1 MTLTEQNDSNDF
13 WRKWLAEDPTEAR
26 ACMAA
31 MPKAK
36 LTLGAPRALTAE
48 DLHQKIGENGLLM
61 PGFATTGIQILQ
73 DGTGNRNMVQEL
85 PPTFHDLTQD
95 ATDTTTVSDL
105 STAIG
110 LCAACGPKLDM
121 YLANLKKRPV
131 DDDEPL
137 FDSTGRMSKVAAIT
151 PPMTQ
156 EDYRMTSAGLLTPE
170 MSENPFQEDGAS
182 LTLSGVPGVQ
192 GLRRPDAFPDETL
205 AQLRELMLAKPVQK
219 SRERKISLEEL
230 RKLGWLGG
238 EHDDTTEMVP
248 SHQVAAGG
256 LIIPE

>member
-1 MTLTEQNDSNDF
+1 MTSIEEQESKRF
-13 WRKWLAEDPTEAR
+13 WRDWLAEDPSEAR
-26 ACMAA
+26 ACLGA
-31 MPKAK
+31 MPRTK
-36 LTLGAPRALTAE
+36 LTLEAPRTLTAE

-61 PGFATTGIQILQ
+61 PGFTTSGIQILQ

-85 PPTFHDLTQD
+85 PPTFNDLTQD

-105 STAIG
+105 SMAIG

-137 FDSTGRMSKVAAIT
+137 FDRSTGKLSKAAPLT
-151 PPMTQ
+151 PDMVQEARATAGGLLEPESDHWFTQ
-156 EDYRMTSAGLLTPE
+156 EQQDARLSNGLI
-170 MSENPFQEDGAS
+170 
-182 LTLSGVPGVQ
+182 
-192 GLRRPDAFPDETL
+192 RPDAGMPDEAI
-205 AQLRELMLAKPVQK
+205 AQLRELMLAKPVRK
-219 SRERKISLEEL
+219 SSERKISLEEL
-230 RKLGWLGG
+230 RKLGWVGG
-238 EHDDTTEMVP
+238 EHDDATEMVP